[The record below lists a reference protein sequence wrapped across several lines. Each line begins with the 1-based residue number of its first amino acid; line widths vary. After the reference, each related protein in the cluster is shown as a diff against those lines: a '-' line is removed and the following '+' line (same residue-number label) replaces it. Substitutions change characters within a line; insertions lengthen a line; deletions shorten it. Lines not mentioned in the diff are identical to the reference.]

1 MNSQIRFEIQIQ
13 IQNQIQTEMQS
24 FSRNSFPTFIIM
36 VFIFISP
43 ATNLLVSGQEDS
55 GPSPRGVISGR
66 VVESVS
72 HQPLEYVNVVVCR
85 GDEMVTGGI
94 TAADGTFRIDGI
106 PRGTYNI
113 RISFIGFETSLIGE
127 VNVDPASARKHL
139 GTIELTPGEK
149 LMESVTVT
157 AEREMLI
164 LNLDKMVFTV
174 DRDMTAT
181 GGSALDI
188 MESLPSVS
196 VDYDGRISLR
206 GNTNVTIWV
215 DGRPS
220 YLESLDQL
228 PATMI
233 EQVEVITNPSAR
245 HDPDGTSGIINIIM
259 KKQRQPGT
267 NGMLSLNMGTGYK
280 YNGSVNLNHRLDR
293 FNFFGN
299 WDFRRHGMEGYNL
312 NDRDIITGEGDT
324 LRQLHQHEEFFRR
337 GVFNNFRAGT
347 DFFISP
353 GHTLTLYGAFNLR
366 DTRPQNYS
374 EINLFIP
381 SSQDLS
387 TAMERQFKGFGREYV
402 LNYTRDPGDNGGQF
416 TADLF
421 YSASTGETFRD
432 IREDRAGDPG
442 GSEIRYAQAYTPG
455 RLFTLQAD
463 YVHPFN
469 EQSRF
474 EVGAKSIFR
483 DVEDDFRFYDINED
497 TGEHVT
503 NTDFTNYFL
512 YNETIHAIYGIYA
525 HSFSSLHLQA
535 GLRAEQHTSEA
546 VQRVT
551 GQHSDRSIPNIF
563 PSAHLRYLVDQK
575 SSLFISYSQRIN
587 RPGISML
594 NPFVNYSDPMNISF
608 GNQDLRPEYID
619 SWEIGYQYSQ
629 NRKSLNATVF
639 YRGTEDMISREM
651 TLSGGAN
658 PRTQTTFQNL
668 MRGTSY
674 GLELVV
680 SYPLFRWWRM
690 NANGSYYYNILED
703 DRLPDWDHSGD
714 AWRLQAISNWNITN
728 TVSLQARF
736 NYRSSEVTAGRTTGG
751 GCQQHGGQGVLDAMY
766 YLDLAARMD
775 VMNGNG
781 TVSLRLS
788 DVFKSRGFDMFT
800 YGPSFTS
807 DLIRRT
813 DSRVVFIGFTWR
825 FNEYR
830 QRTERDREGSILDE
844 LD

>member
-1 MNSQIRFEIQIQ
+1 
-13 IQNQIQTEMQS
+13 MQS
-24 FSRNSFPTFIIM
+24 YSRCSFPFFTILL
-36 VFIFISP
+36 FIFITP
-43 ATNLLVSGQEDS
+43 AINLLVSGQQDS
-55 GPSPRGVISGR
+55 SPSPRGVISGN

-72 HQPLEYVNVVVCR
+72 HQPLEYVNVVVCPR
-85 GDEMVTGGI
+85 GSEEMITGAI
-94 TAADGTFRIDGI
+94 TSADGSFRIDGI
-106 PRGTYNI
+106 RRGTYDV
-113 RISFIGFETSLIGE
+113 RISFIGFEIALIGE
-127 VNVDPASARKHL
+127 VNVDPASAETHL
-139 GTIELTPGEK
+139 GKIELTPGEEM
-149 LMESVTVT
+149 MESVTVT

-267 NGMLSLNMGTGYK
+267 NGMLSFNMGTGDK
-280 YNGSVNLNHRLDR
+280 YNGSVNLNHRSGR
-293 FNFFGN
+293 FNLFGN
-299 WDFRRHGMEGYNL
+299 WDYRRQRMVGYNL
-312 NDRDIITGEGDT
+312 NDRDIITGDGDT
-324 LRQLHQHEEFFRR
+324 LRQLQQHEDFFRR
-337 GVFNNFRAGT
+337 GIFNNFRIGT

-353 GHTLTLYGAFNLR
+353 GNTLTLYGAFNLR
-366 DTRPQNYS
+366 DTRPENYS
-374 EINLFIP
+374 YVNLFLP
-381 SSQDLS
+381 DNTDMS
-387 TAMERQFKGFGREYV
+387 TAMERQFNGFGREYI
-402 LNYTRDPGDNGGQF
+402 LNYTRETGQNGRQL
-416 TADLF
+416 TADFF

-432 IREDRAGDPG
+432 IRIDHINDPVQ
-442 GSEIRYAQAYTPG
+442 SEIRYAEAYTPG
-455 RLFTLQAD
+455 RLITLQAD
-463 YVHPFN
+463 YIHPFN
-469 EQSRF
+469 DKSRF
-474 EVGAKSIFR
+474 EAGVKSIFR
-483 DVEDDFRFYDINED
+483 DVEDDFNFYDVD
-497 TGEHVT
+497 RATGEHIT
-503 NTDFTNYFL
+503 NTDYTNYFL
-512 YNETIHAIYGIYA
+512 YNEAIYAFYGIYA
-525 HSFSSLHLQA
+525 HSFNSLQLQA
-535 GLRAEQHTSEA
+535 GLRAEQHTYEA
-546 VQRVT
+546 EQRVT
-551 GQHSDRSIPNIF
+551 GQHSERSIPNIF
-563 PSAHLRYLVDQK
+563 PSAHIRYFVDQK

-629 NRKSLNATVF
+629 NRKSFNTAVF
-639 YRGTEDMISREM
+639 YRDTEDMISREM
-651 TLSGGAN
+651 TMFGGAN
-658 PRTQTTFQNL
+658 PQTSTTFQNL
-668 MRGTSY
+668 MRGVSY
-674 GLELVV
+674 GVEMVV
-680 SYPLFRWWRM
+680 NYPLFQWWRM
-690 NANGSYYYNILED
+690 NASGSYYYNKLED
-703 DRLPDWDHSGD
+703 ESLPEWEHSGD
-714 AWRLQAISNWNITN
+714 AWRLQAISNWNIAN
-728 TVSLQARF
+728 TVNFQARF
-736 NYRSSEVTAGRTTGG
+736 NYQSSEVTAGRTTGG
-751 GCQQHGGQGVLDAMY
+751 GCQQHGGQGVLDAMH

-781 TVSLRLS
+781 TISLRLS
-788 DVFKSRGFDMFT
+788 DIFKSRRFDMFT

-807 DLIRRT
+807 DLMRRS
-813 DSRVVFIGFTWR
+813 DSRVLFLGFTLR